1 MKRIILLFLFMA
13 FVSQAFAQDMCQVTG
28 IVRFEYNDYIGYRP
42 DLGAEVY
49 FIPKS
54 PSDTIPHLK
63 LWEEYE
69 DLAHRGIMYRK
80 SIAEGEREG
89 IYSDMYDSI
98 MRRNWRYEKEDEARV
113 DELDK
118 ILFNERN
125 TLLKNDDN
133 VALVDASGMYTISLP
148 KGEYIVV
155 FVSANRKRSLWLT
168 ELLGRTHVTEIEL
181 KGVSKKA
188 SYDFAY

>member
-1 MKRIILLFLFMA
+1 MKRFFVLLFLIA
-13 FVSQAFAQDMCQVTG
+13 FCSLTYAQDMCQVSG
-28 IVRFEYNDYIGYRP
+28 VVRFEYNDYIGYRP

-54 PSDTIPHLK
+54 ANDTIPHLK

-69 DLAHRGIMYRK
+69 DLAHRGMMYMK
-80 SIAEGEREG
+80 YIAEGEREG
-89 IYSDMYDSI
+89 IYSDMYQSM
-98 MRRNWRYEKEDEARV
+98 MRSNWRYQKEDEARV

-148 KGEYIVV
+148 KGEYYVV
-155 FVSANRKRSLWLT
+155 FVSANRKRRSWLT

-181 KGVSKKA
+181 KGASKKA
-188 SYDFAY
+188 SFDFAY